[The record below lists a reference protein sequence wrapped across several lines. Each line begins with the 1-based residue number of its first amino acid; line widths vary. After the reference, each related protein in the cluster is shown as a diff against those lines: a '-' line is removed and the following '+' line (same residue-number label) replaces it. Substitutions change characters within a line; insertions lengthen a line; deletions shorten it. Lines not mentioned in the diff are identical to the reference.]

1 MNLITD
7 KLKEVVLAVFPITI
21 LVLILNFTIAP
32 LGFSL
37 VLRFLIGTL
46 MIIIGLSIFL
56 LGIDIGITPIGNLM
70 GEVIAKSNKIWIVIV
85 GGLGLGF
92 FISVAEPDLHILAQQ
107 VEFVSSGLIS
117 KISIV
122 VVVSI
127 GIAVMLTVGLIRI
140 VYNIPLYK
148 LLTVIY
154 LIIFVLAIFSSSE
167 YFAISFDASGATTG
181 ALTVPFILALAAGVS
196 KLKKDSKA
204 SAKDSFGLVGIASTG
219 AILSVIVMS
228 IVKKTGGIT
237 ATLEMNISETDSILA
252 PFIRELPHTLI
263 DVSYALLPLAIIF
276 IVFQFIS
283 FKLDKRGF
291 SKILKGL
298 VYTYIGLVCFLVGVF
313 GSFMD
318 VGSVV
323 GYSLASLD
331 NKLYLVIVGFVLGL
345 VTILAEPAVYVLTN
359 QIEDVTSGYVKR
371 KVILVALSIGVGFSV
386 ALSMIRILI
395 PEIQLWHY
403 LLPGYLISIIMSYY
417 VPKLFV
423 GIAFDSGGVA
433 SGPMSATFILA
444 FAQGAAERI
453 ESADV
458 LIDGLG
464 MIAMVALTPLITLQI
479 LGFIFKM
486 KSRKGGLETNE
497 E

>member
-85 GGLGLGF
+85 GGLGPGF

-181 ALTVPFILALAAGVS
+181 ALTVPIILALAEGVS

-298 VYTYIGLVCFLVGVF
+298 V
-313 GSFMD
+313 
-318 VGSVV
+318 
-323 GYSLASLD
+323 
-331 NKLYLVIVGFVLGL
+331 
-345 VTILAEPAVYVLTN
+345 
-359 QIEDVTSGYVKR
+359 
-371 KVILVALSIGVGFSV
+371 
-386 ALSMIRILI
+386 
-395 PEIQLWHY
+395 
-403 LLPGYLISIIMSYY
+403 
-417 VPKLFV
+417 
-423 GIAFDSGGVA
+423 
-433 SGPMSATFILA
+433 
-444 FAQGAAERI
+444 
-453 ESADV
+453 
-458 LIDGLG
+458 
-464 MIAMVALTPLITLQI
+464 
-479 LGFIFKM
+479 
-486 KSRKGGLETNE
+486 
-497 E
+497 